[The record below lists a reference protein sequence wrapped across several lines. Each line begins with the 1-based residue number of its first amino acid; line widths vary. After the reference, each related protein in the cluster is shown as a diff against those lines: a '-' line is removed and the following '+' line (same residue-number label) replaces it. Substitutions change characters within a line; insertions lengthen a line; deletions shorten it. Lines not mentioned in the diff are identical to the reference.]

1 MTTERFDHLF
11 RLIKEQ
17 SEKKDTRLRKSIPAA
32 SRLAITLRHPASSET
47 RQSLSY
53 SYRVG
58 RSIVFNIVS
67 ETYIAI

>member
-1 MTTERFDHLF
+1 MTTERSDHLF
-11 RLIKEQ
+11 RLMKEQ

-32 SRLAITLRHPASSET
+32 SCLAITSRYLASSET
-47 RQSLSY
+47 QQSLSY

-67 ETYIAI
+67 EKYIAI